1 MHRLAALLLIL
12 PCAFGA
18 NQPNFT
24 FTTPAGTTVSAMAI
38 DSAGNTYL
46 TGSTTSSTFPATPGA
61 LQTQFTSGTCV
72 SLDAFHGGLITFPC
86 SNAFVV
92 KLDPSGKTVFATY
105 FGGNGT
111 QTVATSISVDAAGNI
126 FIAGTT
132 SGNTFGQP
140 NMFPTTPG
148 AAFPSAA
155 DGGTFIAKLN
165 PAGAQLV
172 YSTIL
177 PLVTTHPV
185 AMTIDSAGAAYIA
198 GSNSGVVFQATPG
211 AFQTAPNNFNSV
223 GAVMKLN
230 PSGSALVYATFLS
243 GSVTDTIQSIAV
255 DSAGDAYITGFT
267 SSQDF
272 PVTPGAFLTTF
283 PQGSVE
289 GFVTKLNPQA
299 SALVYSTFVAAGT
312 GGGEWSIKLDAQ
324 ASAWVLGPSL
334 ATEPQLLASG
344 GTIFA
349 HLSAD
354 GSALLTSAVLPPSTG
369 LDVDAVGNIY
379 VAGNYQGNLGTGFA
393 AFQGT
398 YGGNGDAYIARF
410 SAGAM
415 LSGSALTGL
424 TFLGGSQG
432 DTASLIAVAPDG
444 SVVVSGTTFSS
455 DFPAIGLPIPGT
467 GAGYVTS
474 IFADLTIQN
483 AASFIAGAVSPGEI
497 VAIRGYGLG
506 PATGITP
513 PPRSPGS
520 GCHPFDI
527 VCFGGS
533 YSGFG
538 APILYQ
544 QYQQINAQVPW
555 EIAGTTLP
563 QVIVGAQIPQYFV
576 PVTVG
581 TRLPLP
587 PYYIVPVV
595 TALPGVFYVNNSDG
609 TQNSPA
615 NPARP
620 GDFVAIYGTGG
631 GLTNPVAVTGGRW
644 PLTDTLSRLTQNVSV
659 TIGGENASVLY
670 SGEAPLNL
678 TGVFQINVLLPLDL
692 PASSGLPLAVIVGGI
707 ASSPQGIRIAV
718 R

>member
-1 MHRLAALLLIL
+1 MRWLPALFFTL
-12 PCAFGA
+12 PCAFAA
-18 NQPNFT
+18 NPPNFT
-24 FTTPAGTTVSAMAI
+24 FTTPDGTAVSAMAT
-38 DSAGNTYL
+38 DAAGNTYL

-72 SLDAFHGGLITFPC
+72 SLDVFADAAFLTFPC

-92 KLDPSGKTVFATY
+92 KLDPSGKTLFATY

-111 QTVATSISVDAAGNI
+111 QTAATSISIDPAGNI

-132 SGNTFGQP
+132 SGNTSGQP
-140 NMFPTTPG
+140 DMFPTTPG
-148 AAFPSAA
+148 AAFPRVA

-165 PAGAQLV
+165 PAGTELV

-211 AFQTAPNNFNSV
+211 AFQTAPKNPNSV

-243 GSVTDTIQSIAV
+243 GSVSDTIWGIAV
-255 DSAGDAYITGFT
+255 DSAANAYVTGFT

-272 PVTPGAFLTTF
+272 PLTPGGFITTF
-283 PQGSVE
+283 PQGQSE
-289 GFVTKLNPQA
+289 GYVTKLNPQG
-299 SALVYSTFVAAGT
+299 SALIYSTFVAPAIGAGP
-312 GGGEWSIKLDAQ
+312 WSIKLDAQ

-334 ATEPQLLASG
+334 ATEPQLFASG
-344 GTIFA
+344 GTILA
-349 HLSAD
+349 RLSAD
-354 GSALLTSAVLPPSTG
+354 GSAILTSAVLPPTTG
-369 LDVDAVGNIY
+369 LDVDAVGNVY
-379 VAGNYQGNLGTGFA
+379 VAGNYQSAYFPAGFA
-393 AFQGT
+393 AFQTAYAGD
-398 YGGNGDAYIARF
+398 GDAFVARF
-410 SAGAM
+410 S
-415 LSGSALTGL
+415 GSNLTGA
-424 TFLGGSQG
+424 TFLGGSG
-432 DTASLIAVAPDG
+432 ADTASLIAVAPDG
-444 SVVVSGTTFSS
+444 SVVISGTTFSS

-513 PPRSPGS
+513 PPRGS
-520 GCHPFDI
+520 GPGCGTFDI

-533 YSGFG
+533 YNGFG

-544 QYQQINAQVPW
+544 QNQQINAQVPW
-555 EIAGTTLP
+555 EIAGATST

-581 TRLPLP
+581 TILPPP
-587 PYYIVPVV
+587 PYYTVPVV
-595 TALPGVFYVNNSDG
+595 PALPGVFYVNNSDG
-609 TQNSPA
+609 TQNSPT

-631 GLTNPVAVTGGRW
+631 GLTNPAGVTGGRW
-644 PLTDTLSRLTQNVSV
+644 PLTDTLSRLT
-659 TIGGENASVLY
+659 
-670 SGEAPLNL
+670 
-678 TGVFQINVLLPLDL
+678 
-692 PASSGLPLAVIVGGI
+692 
-707 ASSPQGIRIAV
+707 
-718 R
+718 